1 MVNSLET
8 DLRSCLFKAGLEQAL
23 VGFESD
29 MLVLNLDIEKED
41 ILPALEQL
49 RHDLTVR
56 LPQFI
61 LSKKKKSR
69 TLSI

>member
-23 VGFESD
+23 VGFEND
-29 MLVLNLDIEKED
+29 ILVLNLDIEKED
-41 ILPALEQL
+41 VLPALEQL

-56 LPQFI
+56 LPHFI
-61 LSKKKKSR
+61 LSKKKKKSN
-69 TLSI
+69 S